1 MTDTIAS
8 GLARLGQERCG
19 SCRPEGRRA
28 FADNEEPDRIVGG
41 PKVVIPSRKGR
52 KAAAVTPWR
61 CQRLGDVRFLPGVA
75 SIRALLLQTCGSGY
89 VVRVIPYPR
98 IAGHHPC

>member
-8 GLARLGQERCG
+8 GQARLEQERCG
-19 SCRPEGRRA
+19 SCRKAFA

-41 PKVVIPSRKGR
+41 PKVVIPSRKGW

-61 CQRLGDVRFLPGVA
+61 CQRLRDVPFMH
-75 SIRALLLQTCGSGY
+75 SSG
-89 VVRVIPYPR
+89 
-98 IAGHHPC
+98 